1 VTDYAFFCCGVSS
14 CVPVTHVVFLGTEKD
29 AGEVCI
35 VPFCSTATASGKAG
49 ALQLWGENSAFFF

>member
-1 VTDYAFFCCGVSS
+1 MTDYAFFCCGVSS

-35 VPFCSTATASGKAG
+35 VPFCSTASGKAG
-49 ALQLWGENSAFFF
+49 ALQLSGRDRKSVV